1 MPETFTWDAP
11 ALASEDQRLVDAY
24 IQSGRNLD
32 DLPYTL
38 EFDSLVSTL
47 GSPSDLNTKH
57 AVFSRLLHLRK
68 AGRLPR
74 LGRTVAGTY

>member
-1 MPETFTWDAP
+1 MSETFTWDAP
-11 ALASEDQRLVDAY
+11 PLTLEDQRLVNAY
-24 IQSGRNLD
+24 VEAGRTLD
-32 DLPYTL
+32 DLPYTV
-38 EFDSLVSTL
+38 EFDSLVNTL

-74 LGRTVAGTY
+74 LGRTVAETY